1 MTNKSPYEKIGRDI
15 GELVA
20 SKQLAYGKSF
30 QKSGEC
36 LRQMFPNGI
45 RPDQYDELLAIARI
59 LDKLFR
65 IAHDPDAFGE
75 NPWKDAGGY
84 CILGAE
90 MFIDKSQRRQ
100 EDEQKKAL
108 DPSQNNS
115 Q

>member
-1 MTNKSPYEKIGRDI
+1 MTSNIKSSSQYEKIGNEI
-15 GELVA
+15 GKLVA

-65 IAHDPDAFGE
+65 IAHDPHAFGE

-90 MFIDKSQRRQ
+90 MFIEKSQKRDENEH
-100 EDEQKKAL
+100 EDKL
-108 DPSQNNS
+108 
-115 Q
+115 